1 MLGDKCG
8 RNGGGGY
15 LGGVECLISVSCVNG
30 KREVAPGK
38 INFRGRDPELIAWR
52 LGTWLGRAID
62 IRVARQVME

>member
-38 INFRGRDPELIAWR
+38 INFRGRDAEFDR
-52 LGTWLGRAID
+52 LETRHVVGPCD
-62 IRVARQVME
+62 